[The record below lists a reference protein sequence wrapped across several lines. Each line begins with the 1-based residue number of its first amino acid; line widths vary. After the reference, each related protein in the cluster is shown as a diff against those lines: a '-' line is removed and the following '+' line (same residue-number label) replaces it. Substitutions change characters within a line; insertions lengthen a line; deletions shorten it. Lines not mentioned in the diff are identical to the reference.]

1 MINLILKDIIVL
13 KKTLLFCAFYPAI
26 FIFAFQSTGSAM
38 LPASIAAV
46 TYILVLTASA
56 YDDKNKSDILLNS
69 LPIGRNQVV
78 LSRYLSIYVFSAVGV
93 IYYLAFYIL
102 INISGLPLKVYP
114 ITSEGIIAALFSVTL
129 MNSIYFPILF
139 KMGYIKSKMVNFIL
153 FFSLFF
159 GISVVGGLLKDQ
171 SANDAVKGRFLE
183 SITRFFNSLSNIQI
197 TIGIIIMMLIMFSI
211 SYMLSKKFYK
221 NREF

>member
-1 MINLILKDIIVL
+1 MINLILKDIMVL
-13 KKTLLFCAFYPAI
+13 KKTLLFCAIYPAI

-78 LSRYLSIYVFSAVGV
+78 LSRYLSIYVFSAIGI
-93 IYYLAFYIL
+93 IYYMVFYIL

-129 MNSIYFPILF
+129 LNSIYFPILF

-159 GISVVGGLLKDQ
+159 GVSAVSGLLENKPGNGTAK
-171 SANDAVKGRFLE
+171 SKFLE
-183 SITRFFNSLSNIQI
+183 SITRFFNSLSNVQI
-197 TIGIIIMMLIMFSI
+197 TIGIIIIMFIMFLI